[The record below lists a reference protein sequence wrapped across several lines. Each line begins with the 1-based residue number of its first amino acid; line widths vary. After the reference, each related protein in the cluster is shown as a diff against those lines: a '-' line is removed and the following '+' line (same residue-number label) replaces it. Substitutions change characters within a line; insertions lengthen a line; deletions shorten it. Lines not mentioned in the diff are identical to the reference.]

1 MSIIVVTISTE
12 CNNSQLMARFQS
24 EFQLLQ
30 VLTVNKRPNIKM
42 GRTIKPKF
50 VPSHEF
56 CAFVISIIE
65 LGHKKCLNFVTVWYF
80 PA

>member
-30 VLTVNKRPNIKM
+30 VLTVNNRPNIKM

-56 CAFVISIIE
+56 CAFVISII
-65 LGHKKCLNFVTVWYF
+65 GMRAQKMPKFMTVWYF